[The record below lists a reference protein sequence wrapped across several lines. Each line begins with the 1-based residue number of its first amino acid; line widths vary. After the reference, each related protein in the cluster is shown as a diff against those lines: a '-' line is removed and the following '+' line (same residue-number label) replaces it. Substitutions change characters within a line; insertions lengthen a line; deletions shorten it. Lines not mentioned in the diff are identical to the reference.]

1 MKNPKYN
8 SDSHLPD
15 QSTPAKK
22 IKIEDPVENKM
33 IEVKSEDMCKE
44 LHLSKAQ
51 MDLITG
57 HIYRDLTS
65 KEMITYLNLDW
76 DNQVLKFYENTR
88 RVNTIS
94 ALQVREKTYT
104 KSINSWKNY
113 RKNLTELYKTINKN
127 LV

>member
-1 MKNPKYN
+1 MYKKTFKNWINIFGDEIYN
-8 SDSHLPD
+8 CVY
-15 QSTPAKK
+15 
-22 IKIEDPVENKM
+22 E
-33 IEVKSEDMCKE
+33 E
-44 LHLSKAQ
+44 LVRNPE
-51 MDLITG
+51 TVV
-57 HIYRDLTS
+57 